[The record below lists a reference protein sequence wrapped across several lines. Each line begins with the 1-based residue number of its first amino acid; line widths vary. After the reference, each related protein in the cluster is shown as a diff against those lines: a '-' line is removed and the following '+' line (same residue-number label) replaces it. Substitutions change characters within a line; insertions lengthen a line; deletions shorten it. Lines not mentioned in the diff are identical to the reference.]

1 MNYYTIFDLNTTAIS
16 IAFADAKYTQRS
28 GMNLGSIVFVLILTI
43 LVLLSF
49 LGCFL
54 IFKQYK
60 VAQELQSEKNEEI
73 KKMLSPRSRRIL
85 GFESFSGSMVSEH

>member
-1 MNYYTIFDLNTTAIS
+1 VTLVVQAEQDYLEQYNVDVILGAPFLMNYYTIFDLNTTAIS

-60 VAQELQSEKNEEI
+60 VAQ
-73 KKMLSPRSRRIL
+73 
-85 GFESFSGSMVSEH
+85 